1 MRYRSIRSD
10 VVSLRETMWRH
21 RFGYRRIHVMLRRRG
36 IVMNQEM
43 LRRLHR
49 EESVRSVGA
58 EAASERST
66 RGIPS

>member
-43 LRRLHR
+43 LRR